1 MPAETQD
8 TDKFLETSE
17 NLYEVVM
24 IVSKRARQINE
35 DQYQRMRDSQILE
48 ELDGEFEEEFL
59 NLEEEKNET
68 DDPVEPEENPV
79 IGAQR
84 EYLKALVAHYMH
96 GSRPPLPTGEE
107 GEGWGG
113 VGEGRM
119 EQLWNL
125 AW

>member
-24 IVSKRARQINE
+24 IVAKRARQINE

-68 DDPVEPEENPV
+68 EEPIEPEENPV

-84 EYLKALVAHYMH
+84 EYLK
-96 GSRPPLPTGEE
+96 GEIFHTYE
-107 GEGWGG
+107 S
-113 VGEGRM
+113 
-119 EQLWNL
+119 
-125 AW
+125 AK